1 MEEAPICPGC
11 HIGCTLDDPQCARGF
26 ERFRPM
32 WLNGEE
38 VPVRRMPGRPG
49 PGGPGGHKG
58 PGSPKAG
65 GRPPR
70 PHGSNDPS
78 QGELLIFLLT
88 EVAPR
93 ALGELKGSADDQVL
107 EVIQRHEGGATY
119 CVILERTR
127 LDEPNAYAALE
138 SLLENGYIEEAHTEW
153 GTQFYWITPQGR
165 DYAQEAKECSKA
177 TIEKRMSA
185 LSAEEQT
192 TLEKLI
198 SKLIRPVR

>member
-38 VPVRRMPGRPG
+38 VPVRRKPGRPG

-58 PGSPKAG
+58 PGGPKAG

-70 PHGSNDPS
+70 PHGGNGPS

-93 ALGELKGSADDQVL
+93 ALGELKGSTDDQVL

-138 SLLENGYIEEAHTEW
+138 SLLENGYIEEAYTEW

-192 TLEKLI
+192 TLEELI